1 MNKRYVFEMQGLYGS
16 YSVPESVLQY
26 IWFNGDFNHRGL
38 RTESGKSVAVLNP
51 GRWNH
56 NEGPD
61 FLEAILKIDEE
72 TLVGSVE
79 IHFEPIDWFHHEH
92 QKNPLFDSVILHVVL
107 THGNNASEVMHR
119 PHFSNSTQA
128 IETLSLLPYLNMDL
142 ESYAI
147 EQALLSFEK
156 KNIFDFKYL
165 TENLSESERIALL
178 YSEAKVRFL
187 RKVKFAKKRL
197 EHSSWNEVCHVML
210 LEVLGYSR
218 NRLAMS
224 NIGLHYPLNNWNSSV
239 EVLYQSQKEN
249 WKLAGIRPANQPM
262 IRLKQYTSLL
272 KKVPDWPQ
280 QIIKQI
286 KHFKY
291 SGSKAKDMICGHR
304 RSESMQKIKKI
315 FQLDI
320 FHNFVG
326 ETRFHTIMID
336 ALLPLIAAKKLMD
349 TEALWLDWWVGDK
362 PHSSTIYLDH
372 LLPKLIRSP
381 NRNAWIQGIYGLLL
395 KQFSRISEIPT
406 EHSQRDASKVHFRQ

>member
-1 MNKRYVFEMQGLYGS
+1 M
-16 YSVPESVLQY
+16 
-26 IWFNGDFNHRGL
+26 
-38 RTESGKSVAVLNP
+38 
-51 GRWNH
+51 
-56 NEGPD
+56 
-61 FLEAILKIDEE
+61 
-72 TLVGSVE
+72 
-79 IHFEPIDWFHHEH
+79 
-92 QKNPLFDSVILHVVL
+92 
-107 THGNNASEVMHR
+107 
-119 PHFSNSTQA
+119 
-128 IETLSLLPYLNMDL
+128 
-142 ESYAI
+142 
-147 EQALLSFEK
+147 
-156 KNIFDFKYL
+156 
-165 TENLSESERIALL
+165 
-178 YSEAKVRFL
+178 
-187 RKVKFAKKRL
+187 
-197 EHSSWNEVCHVML
+197 
-210 LEVLGYSR
+210 
-218 NRLAMS
+218 
-224 NIGLHYPLNNWNSSV
+224 
-239 EVLYQSQKEN
+239 
-249 WKLAGIRPANQPM
+249 
-262 IRLKQYTSLL
+262 

-280 QIIKQI
+280 QIINQI

-291 SGSKAKDMICGHR
+291 SGSKDMICDHR